1 MKKIFVVLTIGALF
15 AACSKQNATP
25 TVPIDD
31 MVDTTSSELSFNGSF
46 MNGPY
51 GTVTGTA
58 NIYADSTGAY
68 VLALEDFQTSNGPD
82 LHVYL
87 SQEEL
92 PIHFID
98 LGNLKSTNGNQV
110 YAVPEGVDFESYKY
124 ALIHCQQY
132 NHLFGSS
139 LLEEQ

>member
-1 MKKIFVVLTIGALF
+1 MKKIFAILLTGFAL

-25 TVPIDD
+25 TQPVND
-31 MVDTTSSELSFNGSF
+31 MVDTTVLSRLYTGMF

-51 GTVTGTA
+51 GIVSGTV
-58 NIYADSTGAY
+58 NIYEDSGGY
-68 VLALEDFQTSNGPD
+68 KLALKDFQTSNGPD

-87 SQEEL
+87 SQEQQ

-98 LGNLKSTNGNQV
+98 LGKLRSTNGNQV
-110 YAVPEGVDFESYKY
+110 YSLTDSVDFEAYKY

-132 NHLFGSS
+132 NHLFGST
-139 LLEEQ
+139 LLEKQ

>member
-1 MKKIFVVLTIGALF
+1 MKKILSVLFISAFLG
-15 AACSKQNATP
+15 ACSKQNATP
-25 TVPIDD
+25 TGRINE
-31 MVDTTSSELSFNGSF
+31 MIDTTSSELSFSGSF

-51 GTVTGTA
+51 GTVTGA
-58 NIYADSTGAY
+58 VSIYSDSSNNY
-68 VLALEDFQTSNGPD
+68 VLALNDFETSNGPD

-98 LGNLKSTNGNQV
+98 LGNLKSTNGNQL
-110 YAVPEGVDFESYKY
+110 YNIPEGTTVELYKY
-124 ALIHCQQY
+124 ALIHCQEY

>member
-1 MKKIFVVLTIGALF
+1 MKKILAVLFISASV
-15 AACSKQNATP
+15 AACSKQNATL
-25 TVPIDD
+25 TERIDD
-31 MVDTTSSELSFNGSF
+31 MVDTTSSDLSFTGSF

-51 GTVTGTA
+51 GTVTGMA
-58 NIYADSTGAY
+58 SIYADSTGSY
-68 VLALEDFQTSNGPD
+68 VLALNDFETSNGPD
-82 LHVYL
+82 LHIYL

-110 YAVPEGVDFESYKY
+110 YNIPEGTDVGVYKY

-139 LLEEQ
+139 LLEEH